1 MPGSTWKD
9 TDQITQLAN
18 INIEL
23 LQTLVELQTGNTEQG
38 N

>member
-1 MPGSTWKD
+1 MPGTVWQD
-9 TDQITQLAN
+9 TDQILLKLSN
-18 INIEL
+18 IIEL